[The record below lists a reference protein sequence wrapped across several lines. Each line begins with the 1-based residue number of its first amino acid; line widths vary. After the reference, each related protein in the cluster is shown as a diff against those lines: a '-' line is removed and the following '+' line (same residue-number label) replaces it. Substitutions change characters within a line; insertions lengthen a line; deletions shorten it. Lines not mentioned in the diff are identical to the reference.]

1 MLGHGNYIN
10 SSHVDSMDAFKPL
23 GGALYRAI
31 SGDGVLGDVIRAQT
45 NLVTEIGE
53 HDDFTV
59 NMWFKPGWEHS
70 DNSGNTVSEFFS
82 FGLPGRTS
90 NADDHIRMYYHRSNN
105 RFFILKSI

>member
-1 MLGHGNYIN
+1 MIGHGNYIN

-31 SGDGVLGDVIRAQT
+31 NADAGDVIRAKT

-59 NMWFKPGWEHS
+59 NMWFKPGWEHA
-70 DNSGNTVSEFFS
+70 DNSGNTVTEFWS
-82 FGLPGRTS
+82 L
-90 NADDHIRMYYHRSNN
+90 ACQEELI
-105 RFFILKSI
+105 ILMII